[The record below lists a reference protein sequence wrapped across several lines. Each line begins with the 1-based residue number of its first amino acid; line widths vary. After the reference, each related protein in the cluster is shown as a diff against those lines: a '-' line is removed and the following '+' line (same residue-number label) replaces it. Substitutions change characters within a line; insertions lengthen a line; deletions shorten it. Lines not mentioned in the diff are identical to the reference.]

1 MKSKRARQAD
11 ALGTWAKRIK
21 AADLVEINTDELK
34 AIAQYAQ
41 RREILER
48 ALTEAICTARRN
60 GRSWTQIGMM
70 LGVSKQAAQRKYAK
84 FTGDVRN

>member
-1 MKSKRARQAD
+1 MNSKRARKAG
-11 ALGTWAKRIK
+11 ALGIWAKRVE

-41 RREILER
+41 RRDVLDR
-48 ALTEAICTARRN
+48 ALAEAICIARRN
-60 GRSWTQIGMM
+60 GRSWTQIGTM

-84 FTGDVRN
+84 FTN

>member
-1 MKSKRARQAD
+1 MNSKRARKAG
-11 ALGTWAKRIK
+11 ALGIWAKRVE

-41 RREILER
+41 RRDVLDR
-48 ALTEAICTARRN
+48 ALAEAIYIARRN
-60 GRSWTQIGMM
+60 GRSWTQIGTM

-84 FTGDVRN
+84 FTK

>member
-11 ALGTWAKRIK
+11 ALRIWAKRVK
-21 AADLVEINTDELK
+21 ASDLVAINTDELK

-48 ALTEAICTARRN
+48 ALTEAVCAARVN
-60 GRSWTQIGMM
+60 GRSWTQIGAM

-84 FTGDVRN
+84 FTGEIQN